1 MKLFLIENAY
11 EYEQGCKNQRDD
23 NTPVDGI
30 LYFDFFLHN
39 ITYSS
44 FYNRNYISP
53 FYQNT
58 DWMTMKNKQF
68 IVEK

>member
-11 EYEQGCKNQRDD
+11 EYEQDCKNQRDD

-30 LYFDFFLHN
+30 LYLDFFLHN

-53 FYQNT
+53 FYQNI
-58 DWMTMKNKQF
+58 DRMTMKNKQS

>member
-11 EYEQGCKNQRDD
+11 EYEQDCKNQRDN
-23 NTPVDGI
+23 NTPVDGV
-30 LYFDFFLHN
+30 LYLDFFLHN

-53 FYQNT
+53 FYQNINR
-58 DWMTMKNKQF
+58 MTMKNKQS